1 MATTVCILHPGE
13 MGAEVGRAART
24 GGARVL
30 WVSTDR
36 GSATRDRAGAAGLE
50 DAGSLDAALA
60 QSSIVLSVSPP
71 HAALAVAENV
81 AARGFH
87 GVYVDANAVSPA
99 TTRRIGGV
107 VEAANATFV
116 DGGIVGPPPAKSGT
130 TRLYLAGPASGQV
143 AALFAGGPLA
153 TVVLDGPA
161 GAASAVKA
169 CYAAWTKGAAA
180 LLTSVRALARREGVE
195 ATLVEEWNI
204 SQPALFAQ
212 LDRAVS
218 GTPARAGAGSAE
230 MEEIGAALRRRRDF
244 ADGFALAAAE
254 VCRPAR
260 AVQGCARRDAR
271 RGRGCTS
278 HATRSAEFRAAQL
291 SVCRDR
297 HGL

>member
-99 TTRRIGGV
+99 TTRRIGGG

-130 TRLYLAGPASGQV
+130 KIPMPR
-143 AALFAGGPLA
+143 
-153 TVVLDGPA
+153 
-161 GAASAVKA
+161 
-169 CYAAWTKGAAA
+169 
-180 LLTSVRALARREGVE
+180 
-195 ATLVEEWNI
+195 
-204 SQPALFAQ
+204 
-212 LDRAVS
+212 
-218 GTPARAGAGSAE
+218 
-230 MEEIGAALRRRRDF
+230 
-244 ADGFALAAAE
+244 
-254 VCRPAR
+254 
-260 AVQGCARRDAR
+260 
-271 RGRGCTS
+271 
-278 HATRSAEFRAAQL
+278 
-291 SVCRDR
+291 
-297 HGL
+297 